1 MAPLNFRLSI
11 GIRFCNRKLVFFS
24 HLGYPKIQVVSAT
37 TVCALG
43 NYSGNEKFNQYM
55 LYKVGILVEFC
66 YSLSDFS
73 TVRPLNHCIHLIK

>member
-43 NYSGNEKFNQYM
+43 NSSGNEKFCYKKLRFLLSFVT
-55 LYKVGILVEFC
+55 LYQIFLQ
-66 YSLSDFS
+66 
-73 TVRPLNHCIHLIK
+73 